1 MRFADS
7 GKPTTGKFYEY
18 YDQLMQ
24 KKNEMYGLTL

>member
-24 KKNEMYGLTL
+24 KKMKWMG